1 MANATA
7 ITVNSLAEGGNVA
20 LPTAD
25 IMDTGTSAVTLAA
38 AVGGESSRVILIVT
52 NTAAANLVVSVLA
65 GDKPPAERA
74 GLGALTT
81 ANIAQ
86 NASRVLGPFES
97 ARYIQD
103 DGSLSVTFTP
113 ASSTIACNVTCYKLP
128 KL

>member
-7 ITVNSLAEGGNVA
+7 ITVNSLAESGNIA
-20 LPTAD
+20 LPTPDA
-25 IMDTGTSAVTLAA
+25 MDTGTAAVTLAA
-38 AVGGESSRVILIVT
+38 AVGGESSRVILIVN

-74 GLGALTT
+74 GLGALVT

-86 NASRVLGPFES
+86 NATRVLGPFEA

-103 DGSLSVTFTP
+103 DGSLNVTFTP
-113 ASSTIACNVTCYKLP
+113 ASGTIACNVTCYKLP

>member
-1 MANATA
+1 MANATS
-7 ITVNSLAEGGNVA
+7 ITVVSLAEGGNVA

-25 IMDTGTSAVTLAA
+25 VLDTGGAAVTLAA
-38 AVGGESSRVILIVT
+38 AVAGVSDRCFLVVK
-52 NTAAANLVVSVLA
+52 NTAVANLVVAVSA
-65 GDKPPAERA
+65 GDKPPAECA

-81 ANIAQ
+81 AVIAQ

-97 ARYIQD
+97 ARFIQD

-113 ASSTIACNVTCYKLP
+113 ASGTIGAEVTCYKMP